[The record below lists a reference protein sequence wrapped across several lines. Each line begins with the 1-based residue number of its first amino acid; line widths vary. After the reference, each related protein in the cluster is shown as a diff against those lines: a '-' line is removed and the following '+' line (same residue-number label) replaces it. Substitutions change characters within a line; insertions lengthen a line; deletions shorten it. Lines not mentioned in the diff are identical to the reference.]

1 MLDYGLLAPTMF
13 GGLIVF
19 LLLGFPV
26 AFSLAALGLFFG
38 FVSIEVGY
46 FGLAFLQAIPARVFG
61 IMSNDLLLA
70 IPFFTFMGVVLEKSG
85 LAEDLME
92 GFGQLFGPVP
102 GGLAYAVIYVG
113 AILGAITGTVAASV
127 IAIGMISIPIMLKYG
142 YDMRIGTGVIAA
154 SGTITQVIPPSLV
167 LIVLA
172 FQLGVPVGDMYLGA
186 IGPSIAQVLLFTA
199 FIMLVSIFAPKKV
212 PALPPEARTLRGAAL
227 AAKLAWGM
235 VPSLV
240 LIFLVLGTIF
250 MGLATPT
257 EAGAM
262 GAVGSIL
269 LALAHGRFSWRMVW
283 EASDG
288 TMRITAMVI
297 FILVGATVFSLV
309 FQGVNGG
316 KWIEHMLSHIPGGR
330 IGFLIFVNIFIFFI
344 AFFLDFFEI
353 VFIVVPLLIPTALAL
368 DIDLVWLGVLLC
380 VNMQTAF
387 MHPPFGFA
395 LFYLRGIA
403 PPEVKSRD
411 IYLGSIPWIGLQLIL
426 VALIIAFPGIVDGLI
441 TEDVLLEDS
450 VVNEQ
455 LDALPMP
462 GLEPPALD
470 LDLGIEPPPAPA
482 GN

>member
-1 MLDYGLLAPTMF
+1 MG
-13 GGLIVF
+13 
-19 LLLGFPV
+19 
-26 AFSLAALGLFFG
+26 
-38 FVSIEVGY
+38 
-46 FGLAFLQAIPARVFG
+46 
-61 IMSNDLLLA
+61 NDVYNKD
-70 IPFFTFMGVVLEKSG
+70 G
-85 LAEDLME
+85 EDLGDIKEFMIDMAT
-92 GFGQLFGPVP
+92 
-102 GGLAYAVIYVG
+102 GGIAYAVIFVG

-186 IGPSIAQVLLFTA
+186 IGPSIAQILLFA
-199 FIMLVSIFAPKKV
+199 GFILLVSIFAPKKV
-212 PALPPEARTLRGAAL
+212 PALPPEARTLRGSAL

-262 GAVGSIL
+262 GAVGSVL
-269 LALAHGRFSWRMVW
+269 LALAHGRYSNLMVW
-283 EASDG
+283 EASDQ

-297 FILVGATVFSLV
+297 FILVGATMFSLV

-353 VFIVVPLLIPTALAL
+353 VFIVVPLLIPSALAL

-426 VALIIAFPGIVDGLI
+426 VALIIAFPGIVDGMI
-441 TEDVLLEDS
+441 SEEVLLDDAA
-450 VVNEQ
+450 VTEQ

-470 LDLGIEPPPAPA
+470 LDLSPSPAPA
-482 GN
+482 GD

>member
-13 GGLIVF
+13 GGLILF
-19 LLLGFPV
+19 LLFGFPV
-26 AFSLAALGLFFG
+26 AFSLAALGLAFG
-38 FVSIEVGY
+38 FVAIEVGY
-46 FGLAFLQAIPARVFG
+46 FGLAFLQALPARVFG

-102 GGLAYAVIYVG
+102 GGIAYAVIFVG

-186 IGPSIAQVLLFTA
+186 IGPSIAQILLFA
-199 FIMLVSIFAPKKV
+199 GFILLVSIFAPKKV
-212 PALPPEARTLRGAAL
+212 PALPPEARTLHGRAL

-262 GAVGSIL
+262 GAVGSVL
-269 LALAHGRFSWRMVW
+269 LALAHGRYSNRMVW
-283 EASDG
+283 EASDQ

-426 VALIIAFPGIVDGLI
+426 VALIIAFPGIVDGFI
-441 TEDVLLEDS
+441 TEEVLLDDAAVS
-450 VVNEQ
+450 EQ
-455 LDALPMP
+455 LDALPLP

-470 LDLGIEPPPAPA
+470 LDLSPSPAPT
-482 GN
+482 GE